1 MENIDD
7 RPDLVTIKFPDLEK
21 NSKSKKPKSSDDEW
35 GGDDTVAAK
44 RASNEQSASIK
55 SIKKTDSEKKAPCWN
70 YFETKFSVKHNKM
83 YDFCLVKLPNGL
95 TCNQAYVHNGTTK
108 NHNRHLHS
116 KANN

>member
-1 MENIDD
+1 M
-7 RPDLVTIKFPDLEK
+7 EK

-83 YDFCLVKLPNGL
+83 YDFCLVKFIFNLKIYLEIKKFFYHFG
-95 TCNQAYVHNGTTK
+95 
-108 NHNRHLHS
+108 
-116 KANN
+116 